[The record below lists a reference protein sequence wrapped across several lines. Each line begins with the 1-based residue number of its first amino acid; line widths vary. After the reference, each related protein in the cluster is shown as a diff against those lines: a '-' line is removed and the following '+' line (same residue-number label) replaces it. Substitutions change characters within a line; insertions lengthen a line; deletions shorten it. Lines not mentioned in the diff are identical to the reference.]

1 METYKRVHREDTRK
15 ITSEV
20 VETNLGWRT
29 RSLIQEVGKCS
40 MTLRLQP
47 GNLEDAKKLA
57 DKAIAKDHTCDDRC
71 GEWERV

>member
-1 METYKRVHREDTRK
+1 METYERVHLEDGRR
-15 ITSEV
+15 IASEV
-20 VETNLGWRT
+20 IETHRGWRT

-40 MTLRLQP
+40 MALALHP
-47 GNLEDAKKLA
+47 GSLEDAKNIA